1 MALADS
7 WSLRFRVFLFFALI
21 AVVGVASIGGV
32 AYGIARYGTD
42 LDHLI
47 QFGAGAGFVLVGL
60 VMWVWLKFDENMV
73 RPIERIARDARAAA
87 HAGASTV
94 DLSQAKYL
102 GMLAPAARDV
112 VAALAAARAETT
124 GAVAVATAEATRRR
138 RQLEAILRDLDQGML
153 ICTLDHKILL
163 YNRRAM
169 EILRLSGDIG
179 LGRPLF
185 QLVTAQPFRHALER
199 LTNRFA
205 DGRHDTH
212 RDGLGCVVVCAT
224 ADGGRTLQGRVTL
237 MLDEAE
243 TKPAGYVVGFDDVT
257 TELAD
262 RVKRDRLMSH
272 AADGL
277 RRPVANLSAAVEMLT
292 DPEADPASR
301 ADFEAVLQKEVR
313 ALSHQLDRIDR
324 ERREI
329 VASAWPMSDMFSTTV
344 FTAVIR
350 RRTGPQNFTAEI
362 VGQPVW
368 LHCDSLTVV
377 ELLDVQMNR
386 IAEHVGARTFTLT
399 ATPREGKVYLDI
411 AWPGPVVPMTVLDG
425 WLDEPLDPAVGGVT
439 GREVLDRHETDFW
452 CESAG
457 QGRARLRLPLAGPKD
472 AHLGRPPV
480 VQARPEFY
488 DFDLMGR
495 IDPGRIDDRPLRSID
510 YVVFDTETTGLE
522 PSNGDRMISLA
533 GVRIVNGRVLRGEVF
548 DTKINPRRRIPPAST
563 KIHHITDEMVAHAP
577 AIEEVLPR
585 FHAFCEGSV
594 LIAHNAA
601 FDMKFLTLQQDTC
614 RVRFDHPVLDTVLLS
629 AHLDGQTDSLTLD
642 TLCERFAIEIPPEDR
657 HTALGDS
664 LATAELYL
672 RLVDMLDAAGVRTLR
687 QAIEASRTAG
697 AIRRKQA
704 AY

>member
-1 MALADS
+1 MPLADR
-7 WSLRFRVFLFFALI
+7 WSLRLRVFLFFALI
-21 AVVGVASIGGV
+21 MAGGV
-32 AYGIARYGTD
+32 AAVAGVVAGLVHYGTD
-42 LDHLI
+42 LDRI
-47 QFGAGAGFVLVGL
+47 VQFGGGAAFLLIGL
-60 VMWVWLKFDENMV
+60 VLWVWLKFDENMV

-87 HAGASTV
+87 HAGAATV
-94 DLSQAKYL
+94 DLSRAKYL

-112 VAALAAARAETT
+112 VSALATARAETT
-124 GAVAVATAEATRRR
+124 GAVAAATAEAARRR

-199 LTNRFA
+199 LTGRFA
-205 DGRHDTH
+205 DGRHETH
-212 RDGLGCVVVCAT
+212 RDGLGCMVVCAT

-237 MLDEAE
+237 MLDETEAR
-243 TKPAGYVVGFDDVT
+243 PAGYVVGFDDVT
-257 TELAD
+257 TELAE
-262 RVKRDRLMSH
+262 RVKRDRLMRH
-272 AADGL
+272 AAEGL
-277 RRPVANLSAAVEMLT
+277 RRPIANLCAAVEMLT
-292 DPEADPASR
+292 DPDADPDTR
-301 ADFEAVLQKEVR
+301 DEFEAVLQKEAQ

-324 ERREI
+324 ERRDL

-377 ELLDVQMNR
+377 ELLDVLMNR
-386 IAEHVGARTFTLT
+386 IAEHARARTFTLT
-399 ATPREGKVYLDI
+399 ATPRDGKVYLDI
-411 AWPGPVVPMTVLDG
+411 AWPGPVVPMTVLDT
-425 WLDEPLDPAVGGVT
+425 WLEEPLDPAVGGAT
-439 GREVLDRHETDFW
+439 GREVLERHETDFW

-457 QGRARLRLPLAGPKD
+457 PGRARLRLPLAGPKD
-472 AHLGRPPV
+472 AHRGRPPV
-480 VQARPEFY
+480 VEARPEFY
-488 DFDLMGR
+488 DFDLIGR
-495 IDPGRIDDRPLRSID
+495 IDPGRIDDRPLRAID

-522 PSNGDRMISLA
+522 PSSGDRMISLA

-548 DTKINPRRRIPPAST
+548 DTRINPGRKIPAAST
-563 KIHHITDEMVAHAP
+563 RIHHITDEMVAHAP
-577 AIEEVLPR
+577 AIEQVLPR

-601 FDMKFLTLQQDTC
+601 FDMRFLTLQQDRC
-614 RVRFDHPVLDTVLLS
+614 QVRFDHPVLDTVLLA
-629 AHLDGQTDSLTLD
+629 AHLDGQSDSLTLD
-642 TLCERFAIEIPPEDR
+642 TLCDRFAIEIPPEDR

-672 RLVDMLDAAGVRTLR
+672 RLVDMLESAGVRTLR
-687 QAIEASRTAG
+687 QAIEASQTAG